1 MKEAAASVKKQAFS
15 SPPLA
20 AQCVRLSGSRA
31 LGDTI
36 ASIVAQRQPEEVTL
50 LVFDFDKTLTNGH
63 ASPTSSLEQRVR
75 GGTHTIEALRETL
88 ATPGILRKVLTA
100 RPPTKSSVESVALQL
115 NGSMQLGEFFATEAS
130 AEECAPFEYG
140 SCGAMIAHAADVYA
154 SGYDKPSGIS
164 ALVLDTC
171 TVAAARANTK
181 VEERAC
187 PPIRVHFF
195 DDSVSNAY
203 RVSSETVL
211 ATGAV
216 PGMVGA
222 LPPQWD
228 VPLTVYWWD
237 LYV

>member
-36 ASIVAQRQPEEVTL
+36 SSIVAQRQPEEVTL

-75 GGTHTIEALRETL
+75 GGTHTIEALRKTL

-100 RPPTKSSVESVALQL
+100 RPPTKSSVESVVLQL
-115 NGSMQLGEFFATEAS
+115 IGSMQLGEFFATEAS

-140 SCGAMIAHAADVYA
+140 SCGAMI
-154 SGYDKPSGIS
+154 
-164 ALVLDTC
+164 VLDTC
-171 TVAAARANTK
+171 TVAAAIANTK
-181 VEERAC
+181 VEQRAC

-228 VPLTVYWWD
+228 VQLTVYWWD